1 MWTPKRDLVT
11 MHGADPA
18 AIRAVLH
25 DAHWDEWEG
34 DECAGKT
41 VANLFFE
48 DSTRTRVS
56 FSMAA
61 GSLGARA
68 VDLTALGSSM
78 SKGETLLDTAWTI
91 ESMGFSAI
99 VMRHGEDDAAGV
111 VASRV
116 HCPVVNAGS
125 GRSQHPTQALGDA
138 LVIGEAHGRTDGWD
152 FSGLRVVIVGDV
164 VSSRVAGSNT
174 DSLRALGAE
183 VVLVGPDAMVPD
195 GFMGCAV
202 ERDLDAVLESADVVM
217 MLRIQFERG
226 AGELIESRDG
236 YIRYYQLSE
245 RRAEAMKTG
254 AIVMHPGPMNR
265 DLEIASVVADG
276 GRSKIRKQVN
286 AGVRVRR
293 AVLKHA
299 LDG

>member
-1 MWTPKRDLVT
+1 MWTSKRDLVT
-11 MHGADPA
+11 MHGAEA
-18 AIRAVLH
+18 SAIRSVLH

-34 DECAGKT
+34 DECTGKT

-61 GSLGARA
+61 GSLGARP

-78 SKGETLLDTAWTI
+78 SKGETLLDTVWTI

-99 VMRHGEDDAAGV
+99 VIRHGEDDAAAM

-116 HCPVVNAGS
+116 HCPVINAGS

-138 LVIGEAHGRTDGWD
+138 LVIGEAHDRTDGWD
-152 FSGLRVVIVGDV
+152 FSGLRVVIVGDI
-164 VSSRVAGSNT
+164 VSSRVAGSNI
-174 DSLRALGAE
+174 DSLRMLGAE
-183 VVLVGPDAMVPD
+183 IVLVGPGAMVPD
-195 GFMGCAV
+195 GFMGCTV
-202 ERDLDAVLESADVVM
+202 ERDLDGVIESADAVM

-226 AGELIESRDG
+226 AGELVGARDE
-236 YIRYYQLSE
+236 YVRDYQLSE
-245 RRAEAMKTG
+245 QRAKAMKPG

-265 DLEIASVVADG
+265 DLEIASAVADG
-276 GRSKIRKQVN
+276 GQSKIRKQVN

-293 AVLKHA
+293 AVLNHA